1 MSCLASEEVET
12 CNCSEARFP
21 INSSACFS
29 EEQSEFVGSYLQ
41 YPVMTTTLSQIFL
54 IVTIVLNES
63 DLRSN
68 EHHIR
73 SSESEAWHKFRC
85 VRDLN
90 P

>member
-1 MSCLASEEVET
+1 MSCLASEEVER

-41 YPVMTTTLSQIFL
+41 FPLMTTSLSQIFL
-54 IVTIVLNES
+54 VVTIVLNES
-63 DLRSN
+63 DLLSN
-68 EHHIR
+68 EQYLS